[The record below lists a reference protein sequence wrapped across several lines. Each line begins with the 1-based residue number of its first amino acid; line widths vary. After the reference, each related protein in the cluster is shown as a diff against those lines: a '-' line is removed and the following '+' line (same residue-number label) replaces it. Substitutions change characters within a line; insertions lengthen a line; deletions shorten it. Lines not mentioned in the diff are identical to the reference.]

1 MGNVTG
7 PFHIGCTTPHPEAC
21 KTCAFM
27 QIAPDAS
34 FCAMYPDE
42 DGEMKPN
49 KVYFYGGKCIFWK
62 SNKEPL
68 WGEIAKPEDS

>member
-49 KVYFYGGKCIFWK
+49 KVYFYGGKMYFLEK
-62 SNKEPL
+62 QQRTTLGRYSET
-68 WGEIAKPEDS
+68 